1 MLIIDIFLR
10 FPDRILIH
18 PESAFCD
25 KVNILA
31 IYYK

>member
-10 FPDRILIH
+10 FPDSILIH
-18 PESAFCD
+18 LKNAFCD
-25 KVNILA
+25 KVNIHA